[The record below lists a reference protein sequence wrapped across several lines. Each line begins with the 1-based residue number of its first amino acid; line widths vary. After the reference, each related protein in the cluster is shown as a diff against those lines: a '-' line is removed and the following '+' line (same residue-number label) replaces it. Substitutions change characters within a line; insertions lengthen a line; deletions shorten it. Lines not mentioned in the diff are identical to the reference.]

1 MCVESKGLCACV
13 PNKSVLGN
21 CNCLLNLKLKLKQK
35 KKKKVLSFRFVEGLR
50 MKGKYFP
57 RGIAFLGPFKS
68 IKHTNLFKPHHGLG
82 DRRYSY
88 LH

>member
-1 MCVESKGLCACV
+1 M
-13 PNKSVLGN
+13 
-21 CNCLLNLKLKLKQK
+21 
-35 KKKKVLSFRFVEGLR
+35 LSFRFVEGLKI
-50 MKGKYFP
+50 KGKYFP

-68 IKHTNLFKPHHGLG
+68 IQHTNLFKPHHGLG